1 MNIRELERA
10 VRAAVQQNPTQ
21 PALASLASDGYLA
34 YGQSG
39 EFDAAIMTMTERG
52 LRAGGKSILKD
63 IGAKWM

>member
-21 PALASLASDGYLA
+21 PALASLASGGYLS
-34 YGQSG
+34 YGQSEEFG
-39 EFDAAIMTMTERG
+39 EAIKTMIGRG
-52 LRAGGKSILKD
+52 SRASGKSILKD

>member
-21 PALASLASDGYLA
+21 PALASLTSDGYLS
-34 YGQSG
+34 YGQSE
-39 EFDAAIMTMTERG
+39 EFDAAIKTMTGRG
-52 LRAGGKSILKD
+52 SRASGKSILKD

>member
-21 PALASLASDGYLA
+21 PTLASLINGGYLA
-34 YGQSG
+34 YGQSA
-39 EFDAAIMTMTERG
+39 EFDAAIKTMTGRG
-52 LRAGGKSILKD
+52 SRASGKSILKD